1 MSDESYIYIY
11 IYDSYSALS
20 NTVKTEN
27 CIYVRTFS
35 TNCWYFAHLSWRS
48 WRHLE
53 NKIFPWTWQ
62 SGFAAIGVCLLAS
75 TKTTLF
81 HLGYFYPIKYFFIS
95 SDSSTYTRKWVRTFS
110 YETNYRN
117 MSKKTNNLLLRN
129 LGRINQNH
137 LTAINYIYKVN
148 VLAFYIWR

>member
-75 TKTTLF
+75 TKTTPF
-81 HLGYFYPIKYFFIS
+81 HLGYFYPIKYFFYFFWLINI
-95 SDSSTYTRKWVRTFS
+95 YQKV
-110 YETNYRN
+110 
-117 MSKKTNNLLLRN
+117 SKNLFLW
-129 LGRINQNH
+129 NQLQEHEWKNKQPV
-137 LTAINYIYKVN
+137 TQE
-148 VLAFYIWR
+148 FR